1 MLSAKKATSIKKKSC
16 KHIACKTFFYV
27 FIFMFLPDMRTLALW
42 NKELVALLDVECLI
56 P

>member
-16 KHIACKTFFYV
+16 KHRACKTF
-27 FIFMFLPDMRTLALW
+27 FMFLPDMRTLVLW
-42 NKELVALLDVECLI
+42 NKELVAFLDIECLI

>member
-1 MLSAKKATSIKKKSC
+1 MLSAKKATSIKKVLQAYSLQD
-16 KHIACKTFFYV
+16 F
-27 FIFMFLPDMRTLALW
+27 FMFLPDMRTLALW

>member
-1 MLSAKKATSIKKKSC
+1 MLSAKKATSIKKVLQAYSLQD
-16 KHIACKTFFYV
+16 FFYV